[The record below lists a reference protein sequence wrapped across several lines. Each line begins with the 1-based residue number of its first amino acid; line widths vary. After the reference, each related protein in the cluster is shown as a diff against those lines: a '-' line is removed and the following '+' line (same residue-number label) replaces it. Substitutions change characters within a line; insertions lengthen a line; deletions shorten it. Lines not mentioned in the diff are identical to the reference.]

1 MSDTEPTLPDASG
14 GGTPPPPPPPTGGP
28 SDPPI
33 DPNPPTEPLPTTPGS
48 PAVSPPGLPQQ
59 SPSAAGVEPTTKMP
73 ATDAPPSDL
82 PVDVDGLGPGAAA
95 GMPPVEPPDAPV
107 DPNEDPDEVV
117 PWYKK
122 PGPVAALVIAV
133 LLIGGLVAWLLL
145 GGDDDSDQASA
156 TSTFLVF
163 ETTDE
168 TAAKIDVGFIVDVTG
183 PADAPK
189 AYVWLIPDGASPG
202 ETAGASTGSDGRVA
216 FEWEA
221 DDTVADPASWQSTVT
236 AVAQVPAG
244 WTPPGPN
251 VDCVLRPFDGP
262 ATTVTMNIETDSND
276 ESIDRVGTVTF
287 PNYTFSPG
295 DSVTCRLVAGA
306 PAPTTVVETTVV
318 ETTVVETTVVETT
331 VAETTVPETTVPE
344 TTVAPTTV
352 APTTSLAPVPA
363 TLRDAISADPS
374 LSDFLALADTAGL
387 GSVLDDPDAAI
398 TLFIPDNDAIA
409 AANIPADITP
419 DDLEAVLLAHADTT
433 EVLDAAAVLSLTE
446 VPVANGGPQPVDS
459 EATPPTIGGAGI
471 IAVDQRGA
479 ESIYHVLDAVMPI
492 QP

>member
-1 MSDTEPTLPDASG
+1 MSDSEPKLPDAPG
-14 GGTPPPPPPPTGGP
+14 AGTPPPPPPPGGP
-28 SDPPI
+28 IDPPI

-48 PAVSPPGLPQQ
+48 PEGPPPAPGM
-59 SPSAAGVEPTTKMP
+59 EPTTQMP
-73 ATDAPPSDL
+73 STDAPPSDL

-95 GMPPVEPPDAPV
+95 GMPPVDPPDAPV

-133 LLIGGLVAWLLL
+133 LLIGGLIAWLLL

-163 ETTDE
+163 ETSDE
-168 TAAKIDVGFIVDVTG
+168 TGAKIDVGFFVDVTG

-189 AYVWLIPDGASPG
+189 SFDWLIPDGAPAG

-306 PAPTTVVETTVV
+306 PVPTTAVETTVVETTVV

-331 VAETTVPETTVPE
+331 VVETTTPPTTTTTIPGTTVPALPATAYDALTDAGNFTLFLAAVDQFPDVKALLEGPGPVTV
-344 TTVAPTTV
+344 
-352 APTTSLAPVPA
+352 LAPNDDAFDGV
-363 TLRDAISADPS
+363 TLPTDP
-374 LSDFLALADTAGL
+374 
-387 GSVLDDPDAAI
+387 
-398 TLFIPDNDAIA
+398 A
-409 AANIPADITP
+409 AAEELLLSHIVDGDALDI
-419 DDLEAVLLAHADTT
+419 DQIR
-433 EVLDAAAVLSLTE
+433 SLQGI
-446 VPVANGGPQPVDS
+446 VVATGGTQPVD
-459 EATPPTIGGAGI
+459 ATTNVTVIGGANVIVTTDNVADNGLFH
-471 IAVDQRGA
+471 
-479 ESIYHVLDAVMPI
+479 ELDAIMPAA
-492 QP
+492 PAP